1 MDGAARVDGIAS
13 QCVRKTARRHH
24 LDHSRAVIA
33 LLFGFGCSES
43 SRLRWANDA
52 DLNEDDER
60 RDGFGAQAT
69 VLRDRC
75 DAGVRSLVCGL
86 PAEPAQP

>member
-43 SRLRWANDA
+43 SR
-52 DLNEDDER
+52 
-60 RDGFGAQAT
+60 
-69 VLRDRC
+69 
-75 DAGVRSLVCGL
+75 
-86 PAEPAQP
+86 